1 MVLLNLSSIQIF
13 FYFRRKDDDELSEEV
28 FTEQTQQNIY
38 DNESYNFT
46 EDTIN

>member
-1 MVLLNLSSIQIF
+1 MCVFKISDVKMFL
-13 FYFRRKDDDELSEEV
+13 YFRRKDDEELSEEV

-38 DNESYNFT
+38 ENESYNFT